1 MFRRL
6 APTATLT
13 LVVLL
18 AFSLAV
24 PAIARRASSV
34 DRDGPS
40 EDQIAV
46 RQLRQQIAAEELAVA
61 LELDEEQTEAMV
73 DLVSEGVT
81 VRASLKADR
90 EAAAPEHRELLGEYL
105 RDIQKRGEARATTS
119 EALREFREANRPE
132 KTERKSRRKEVAA
145 RLKEILSEEQLAVLA
160 SFRPMTSVKGSGQAQ
175 NERPDRRGRDETR
188 TEGRTDRGNR
198 NDHQDRGQ
206 RRKTRK
212 MVRKVLFSEA
222 MLEVLQR

>member
-132 KTERKSRRKEVAA
+132 KTERKSRRKEVVA

-175 NERPDRRGRDETR
+175 NERPDRQGRDEA
-188 TEGRTDRGNR
+188 RTDRGNR

-222 MLEVLQR
+222 MLEALQR